1 MILSVALRKGH
12 RSSSISPHLYLHSV
26 LLYSLQIC
34 VFIIPSIYLPRV
46 ASSVVAAVASLPL
59 RATLSTHQM
68 SRLSLSG
75 NRNCWDFKPP
85 AVCSKPG
92 IDGYMSNMLN
102 GVNVLTVL
110 LFVSSFL
117 KFHPNNL
124 VVDQWTSCG
133 VVRWSIAGGW
143 SGRVLMCQHLLFSLT
158 SAGTFAAKIS
168 IAQTVSSRV
177 KVLL

>member
-1 MILSVALRKGH
+1 MMLSVALRKGH
-12 RSSSISPHLYLHSV
+12 RSLSISPHLYLHSV

-59 RATLSTHQM
+59 STLQM

-85 AVCSKPG
+85 AVCSEPG

-117 KFHPNNL
+117 KFRPNHL
-124 VVDQWTSCG
+124 AVDQWTSCG

-143 SGRVLMCQHLLFSLT
+143 SGRVLMCRHLLFSLT

-168 IAQTVSSRV
+168 IAQTVSSHV
-177 KVLL
+177 KVPL